1 MTAQITDQF
10 VLRDQ
15 RYTIAGV
22 KGNELFV
29 PENFGLEPFSL
40 GSGCWRGYVCEYGL
54 KDEHLVLERLG
65 ISLGYYAEPEAELKA
80 RRKFQDI
87 EGPPINGVI
96 PFKPTKPIDKIAGKK
111 LIIHGILDQD
121 CEYFNNAYKGLGL
134 RINFTGG
141 ILIGDGFIERLFV
154 GMGFQPAWKYKMVM
168 ELSFVD
174 GMMTE
179 QRNVSHQIGELRQ
192 KMIKQRLEPDL
203 KASKDELRTWIE
215 SAFSLDYDL

>member
-22 KGNELFV
+22 KGNDLFV
-29 PENFGLEPFSL
+29 PENFGLEPFSR

-54 KDEHLVLERLG
+54 KNEYLVLERLQ
-65 ISLGYYAEPEAELKA
+65 ISLGYDAEPDAQLKA
-80 RRKFQDI
+80 QRRFQAI
-87 EGPPINGVI
+87 EGPPINDVI
-96 PFKPTKPIDKIAGKK
+96 PFKPTKPIDKTAGKK

-121 CEYFNNAYKGLGL
+121 CAYFNNAYKGLGL

-141 ILIGDGFIERLFV
+141 MLIGDGFMERLFV
-154 GMGFQPAWKYKMVM
+154 GMGFRPAWKYETVM
-168 ELSFVD
+168 ELRFVD
-174 GMMTE
+174 GMLTE
-179 QRNVSHQIGELRQ
+179 QRNVSHQIRELRQ

-215 SAFSLDYDL
+215 STFSLDYEL